1 MTKQKQK
8 VRDSI
13 ITSHGN
19 HSIMKLLHGA
29 FLLSLCILVAL
40 ISGCADTSFGALTPT
55 DFGTST
61 DEMQALEYYK
71 QLYGEPGQPGEPR
84 FLEPTITTALDA
96 NNLPVDSI
104 TTLSTGAPKVYFW
117 VFYDRFAK
125 GDPMTITWTYLDNG
139 KVVLTET
146 RQAGGVY
153 GRVYAEFVA
162 PAGGWPV
169 GKHQIT
175 SNGKGASA
183 SKTFEVVSGQ
193 TVTGAQPFTQGATT
207 GASGTQAAAITPK
220 GGSALP
226 PPGTCTCAANRACG
240 IWDGTWNHQF
250 WGSWTGDAA
259 MTLCQNGN
267 SVIGTYIYDGTSG
280 SLTGT
285 VSGSDLRGTW
295 IEYDSQGAPADSGAF
310 IFRMTAGNNA
320 FNGWFNYNPNHP
332 VDTTVPP
339 IWTGQKTGTCPDCGA
354 GTRPT
359 FQTVTTPVLQTAVTT
374 PTRTFATAAP
384 TTQIPWQTAA
394 PTTTVTTT
402 TTTPAGGTC
411 GAHCNDPDRQCGLWD
426 ARWNHKNWGDNLE
439 GTMTLCQDGSTVT
452 GTYNLGQ
459 TQGSITGTTSGVSG
473 TELRGTWRE
482 YDPDGTVNG
491 EGAFVFRM
499 KSGNNAWDGWFTYQ
513 PGGSVDTSSAAT
525 WTGTKL

>member
-1 MTKQKQK
+1 
-8 VRDSI
+8 
-13 ITSHGN
+13 
-19 HSIMKLLHGA
+19 MKLLHGA

-104 TTLSTGAPKVYFW
+104 TTLSAGAPEVYFW

-146 RQAGGVY
+146 RSAGGVY
-153 GRVYAEFVA
+153 GRVFAEFVA
-162 PAGGWPV
+162 PAGGWPA
-169 GKHQIT
+169 GNHQIT
-175 SNGKGASA
+175 IAGKGASA

-193 TVTGAQPFTQGATT
+193 TVTGTQPFTQAAASAAT
-207 GASGTQAAAITPK
+207 GAYGTQAAATTQK
-220 GGSALP
+220 GSPAAP
-226 PPGTCTCAANRACG
+226 PPATCNCASGRACG
-240 IWDGTWNHQF
+240 VWDGTWNHQF

-295 IEYDSQGAPADSGAF
+295 TEYDSQGAPADSGAF
-310 IFRMTAGNNA
+310 VFRMTAGNNE
-320 FNGWFNYNPNHP
+320 FNGWFNYNPNQP
-332 VDTTVPP
+332 VDSTVTP

-354 GTRPT
+354 GTERT
-359 FQTVTTPVLQTAVTT
+359 FQTTRTTVPLTLQTKVTPTFAVGTT
-374 PTRTFATAAP
+374 PTHA
-384 TTQIPWQTAA
+384 WQTAA

-411 GAHCNDPDRQCGLWD
+411 GAHCNDPNRQCGLWD

-482 YDPDGTVNG
+482 YDPDGSVNG

-499 KSGNNAWDGWFTYQ
+499 KSGNNAWDGWFNYR
-513 PGGSVDTSSAAT
+513 PGDAVDTTVAPT